1 MAHTSPHRHH
11 VPVLLGFLLGL
22 AFSGSVV
29 SAARDDTFADALPS
43 PWVTASL
50 GLVVIAIGW
59 VTANATPRFAAALA
73 MSALPGAL
81 YGSLVLAWQGDSQL
95 SYGWSAMPIALGCLA
110 FGASLHASKSGRKPW
125 SARRG
130 SSPSLPRTRT
140 R

>member
-1 MAHTSPHRHH
+1 MAHTVTHRHH
-11 VPVLLGFLLGL
+11 VPVLIGFLLGL

-29 SAARDDTFADALPS
+29 NAARDRTFAGALPS

-73 MSALPGAL
+73 MGALPGAV

-110 FGASLHASKSGRKPW
+110 LGASLHAAKSARKPW

-130 SSPSLPRTRT
+130 SSPRLPRART